1 MSGRHARASRDW
13 AVLYLVVAVF
23 LVGSVGLFIYL
34 VVAGDDVEPWGL
46 LWLFWAAFIVRS
58 LVRRKRRDWFWPW
71 AAVGQLFLATDNL
84 ASGLA
89 ARHMR
94 LARDRHVL
102 MLISHSAQWT
112 AFACLAIAIILGIK
126 SGELLWS
133 RRGSRPATDEPD

>member
-1 MSGRHARASRDW
+1 MSGRHARASHDW
-13 AVLYLVVAVF
+13 AVLYLVVAAVVVGGTG
-23 LVGSVGLFIYL
+23 LVIWL
-34 VVAGDDVEPWGL
+34 VVAGYDVEFWAL
-46 LWLFWAAFIVRS
+46 LWLVWAPFTVWS
-58 LVRRKRRDWFWPW
+58 LVRHKRRDWFWPW
-71 AAVGQLFLATDNL
+71 AAPGQLFFATDYL

-89 ARHMR
+89 ARHMW

-112 AFACLAIAIILGIK
+112 AFACSGIAIILGIK